1 MFKKISLYFTSLVFL
16 LTTIGSAYA
25 VTLKAS
31 HQWPGTPRADGSFD
45 PRHEMVQII
54 ADEMKKANVGVDIR
68 IYPAKSLYKPKE
80 QWKPM
85 TTGQL
90 DISAFPLAYAS
101 KFHPEFDAT
110 LMPGTVKNHDHALRF
125 NKGPMMTEIKRI
137 INDAGV
143 VVLSDAWLGGGFA
156 SKTKCIKNPS
166 DAKGQVMRAAGKAFN
181 QMLEAAGAGIQSM
194 PSSEI
199 YNGLQTGVLDGAN
212 TSSGSFVSY
221 RIYEQ
226 VKCATPPG
234 DYGLWFMY
242 EPILMSK
249 KSFDALD
256 SKQQK
261 ALMKAGKVAEKYMTK
276 EAAGLDTTMEKAYKE
291 AGVKLSYMKKSDFD
305 AWLALDTPWSLWKF
319 LENLPRVE
327 ILLHSIHYFDFIRSI
342 LGNPIGVK
350 AKTLGFPGKKTSNT
364 RTAAILDYGKDIR
377 CALTINHDHSF
388 GRKFQACE
396 FRICGTKGA
405 AYVHLGVNLNYP
417 EGEPDKLEINLGQN
431 TEIMMIMKIFC
442 NEKI

>member
-1 MFKKISLYFTSLVFL
+1 MFKKISLYFTSLVLL

-45 PRHEMVQII
+45 VRHEMVQII

-90 DISAFPLAYAS
+90 DISAFPLAYAA
-101 KFHPEFDAT
+101 KFHPEFDIT
-110 LMPGTVKNHDHALRF
+110 LMPGMVKNHEHALRV
-125 NKGPMMTEIKRI
+125 NASPMMKEIKKI

-143 VVLSDAWLGGGFA
+143 VVLSDAWLAGGFV
-156 SKTKCIKNPS
+156 SKKNCISNPS
-166 DAKGQVMRAAGKAFN
+166 SVKGQTFRAAGKAFN

-249 KSFDALD
+249 KSFDGL
-256 SKQQK
+256 SGKQQK
-261 ALMKAGKVAEKYMTK
+261 ALMKAGKVAEQYMTR

-305 AWLALDTPWSLWKF
+305 AWLA
-319 LENLPRVE
+319 
-327 ILLHSIHYFDFIRSI
+327 I
-342 LGNPIGVK
+342 
-350 AKTLGFPGKKTSNT
+350 AKKSSYKNFAEKVPNGQKL
-364 RTAAILDYGKDIR
+364 IDM
-377 CALTINHDHSF
+377 ALAVD
-388 GRKFQACE
+388 
-396 FRICGTKGA
+396 
-405 AYVHLGVNLNYP
+405 
-417 EGEPDKLEINLGQN
+417 
-431 TEIMMIMKIFC
+431 
-442 NEKI
+442 

>member
-1 MFKKISLYFTSLVFL
+1 MLKRISLYLTSLVFVF
-16 LTTIGSAYA
+16 TTIGSAYA

-31 HQWPGTPRADGSFD
+31 HQWPGTPRADGSYD

-54 ADEMKKANVGVDIR
+54 ADEVKKANVGVDIR

-85 TTGQL
+85 TTGLL

-110 LMPGTVKNHDHALRF
+110 LMTGTVKNHANALRF

-156 SKTKCIKNPS
+156 SKSKCIKNPS

-199 YNGLQTGVLDGAN
+199 YTGLQTGVLTGAN

-221 RIYEQ
+221 KIYEQ
-226 VKCATPPG
+226 VTCATPPG
-234 DYGLWFMY
+234 KFGLWFMY

-249 KSFDALD
+249 MSFDKLNA
-256 SKQQK
+256 KQQK
-261 ALMKAGKVAEKYMTK
+261 ALMKAGKKAEKYMTK
-276 EAAGLDTTMEKAYKE
+276 EAAGLDTTMEKAYKK
-291 AGVKLSYMKKSDFD
+291 AGVKLSYMSKSDFD
-305 AWLALDTPWSLWKF
+305 AWLAIAKKSSYKNFAEKVPNGQKLIDMALA
-319 LENLPRVE
+319 
-327 ILLHSIHYFDFIRSI
+327 
-342 LGNPIGVK
+342 VK
-350 AKTLGFPGKKTSNT
+350 
-364 RTAAILDYGKDIR
+364 
-377 CALTINHDHSF
+377 
-388 GRKFQACE
+388 
-396 FRICGTKGA
+396 
-405 AYVHLGVNLNYP
+405 
-417 EGEPDKLEINLGQN
+417 
-431 TEIMMIMKIFC
+431 
-442 NEKI
+442 

>member
-1 MFKKISLYFTSLVFL
+1 MFKKISLYITSLVFL

-125 NKGPMMTEIKRI
+125 NKGPMMSEIKKI

-156 SKTKCIKNPS
+156 SKSKCIKNPS

-199 YNGLQTGVLDGAN
+199 YTGLQTGVLTGAN

-221 RIYEQ
+221 KIYEQ
-226 VKCATPPG
+226 VTCATPPG
-234 DYGLWFMY
+234 KFGLWFMY

-249 KSFDALD
+249 MSFDKLN
-256 SKQQK
+256 SKQQD
-261 ALMKAGKVAEKYMTK
+261 ALMKAGKVAEKYMTAQV
-276 EAAGLDTTMEKAYKE
+276 ENLDKKFEDAYKE
-291 AGVKLSYMKKSDFD
+291 AGVKLVYMDAKDHAAWVEIAKKS
-305 AWLALDTPWSLWKF
+305 S
-319 LENLPRVE
+319 
-327 ILLHSIHYFDFIRSI
+327 H
-342 LGNPIGVK
+342 K
-350 AKTLGFPGKKTSNT
+350 AFAEKVPG
-364 RTAAILDYGKDIR
+364 G
-377 CALTINHDHSF
+377 
-388 GRKFQACE
+388 
-396 FRICGTKGA
+396 
-405 AYVHLGVNLNYP
+405 
-417 EGEPDKLEINLGQN
+417 DKLMEMALSV
-431 TEIMMIMKIFC
+431 K
-442 NEKI
+442 

>member
-1 MFKKISLYFTSLVFL
+1 MFKKISLYFTALVL
-16 LTTIGSAYA
+16 VLSTVGSAYA

-54 ADEMKKANVGVDIR
+54 ADEMKKANVDVDVR

-90 DISAFPLAYAS
+90 DMSAFPLGYAA

-125 NKGPMMTEIKRI
+125 NKSPMMVEIKKI

-143 VVLSDAWLGGGFA
+143 IVLSDAWLGGGFA
-156 SKTKCIKNPS
+156 SKTKCIRNPN

-181 QMLEAAGAGIQSM
+181 QMLEGAGAGIQSM

-199 YNGLQTGVLDGAN
+199 YTGLQTGVLTGAN

-221 RIYEQ
+221 KIYEQ

-234 DYGLWFMY
+234 KFGLWFMY

-249 KSFDALD
+249 KSFDALS

-261 ALMKAGKVAEKYMTK
+261 ALMKAGKVAEKYMTAQVANLDK
-276 EAAGLDTTMEKAYKE
+276 KFEDAYRAAGVELAYMTAE
-291 AGVKLSYMKKSDFD
+291 DHA
-305 AWLALDTPWSLWKF
+305 AW
-319 LENLPRVE
+319 VE
-327 ILLHSIHYFDFIRSI
+327 I
-342 LGNPIGVK
+342 
-350 AKTLGFPGKKTSNT
+350 AKKTSHK
-364 RTAAILDYGKDIR
+364 AFAEKVPGGAKLMEM
-377 CALTINHDHSF
+377 ALAV
-388 GRKFQACE
+388 K
-396 FRICGTKGA
+396 
-405 AYVHLGVNLNYP
+405 
-417 EGEPDKLEINLGQN
+417 
-431 TEIMMIMKIFC
+431 
-442 NEKI
+442 